1 MNDKPLIFAIEDDAA
16 TRRLL
21 EKAITNIGF
30 SFEGFERIRD
40 AKARLE
46 RAAPDVIV
54 VDGLLPDGSGIDFI
68 RDLVTHSAGRRP
80 KLIFF
85 SAIFRDLRTRHY
97 LNDLGVEEV
106 MEKPM
111 SILQLREKIAGLLNI
126 SLLDS
131 RGLEAPAA

>member
-1 MNDKPLIFAIEDDAA
+1 MNKPLIFAIEDDAA

-30 SFEGFERIRD
+30 AFEGFDRIRD

-68 RDLVTHSAGRRP
+68 RELVASSAGRRP
-80 KLIFF
+80 KLVFF

-97 LNDLGVEEV
+97 LKDLGVEVV
-106 MEKPM
+106 MDKPM

-126 SLLDS
+126 QLIGP
-131 RGLEAPAA
+131 RRAEAPAA